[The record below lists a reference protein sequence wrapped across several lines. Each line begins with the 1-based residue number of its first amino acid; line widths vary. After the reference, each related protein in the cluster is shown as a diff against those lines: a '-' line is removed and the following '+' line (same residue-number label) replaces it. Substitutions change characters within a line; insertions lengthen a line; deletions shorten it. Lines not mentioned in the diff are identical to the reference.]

1 MRSSR
6 AGVSRSQNVH
16 SKCVAVIGGGPA
28 GSVAATR
35 LAQRGI
41 AVVVIERE
49 KFPRFHI
56 GESLLPNGNHLLKK
70 IGVWEKVVAA
80 GFIEKRAGQ
89 FALADRSRSMRNN
102 FAEGL
107 IKGLEMTYQVE
118 RSKFDEILLRHA
130 EEAGA
135 QVREETAVTKAA
147 RTGDKWQL
155 RLQSAEQTDT
165 LEVDWIIDASGRDGF
180 MGRSLK
186 LKKTPLPYPGR
197 AAVFNHFEN
206 MERDPGELSGDTI
219 ILRLKDA
226 WIWAIPLSATRTS
239 VGVVFQKG
247 SGRHRDESWE
257 QLFWRKIGES
267 SYMSAALQNASAVD
281 KYRIDSDY
289 SFSYEDFGKDKTL
302 LAGDAASFIDPVF
315 SSGVYLAAE
324 SGYRAA
330 DFIAD
335 NLEGRWGARNPQ
347 RIYRTY
353 TRAMKRQIGY
363 MRRLIDAY
371 YDNESFEV
379 FMSPRPLLQLPGAVN
394 SVLAGSLLPRFSIRW
409 RLWVFQ
415 KICAMQKRR
424 ALVPKIEW
432 PDRT

>member
-1 MRSSR
+1 
-6 AGVSRSQNVH
+6 
-16 SKCVAVIGGGPA
+16 
-28 GSVAATR
+28 
-35 LAQRGI
+35 
-41 AVVVIERE
+41 
-49 KFPRFHI
+49 
-56 GESLLPNGNHLLKK
+56 
-70 IGVWEKVVAA
+70 
-80 GFIEKRAGQ
+80 
-89 FALADRSRSMRNN
+89 
-102 FAEGL
+102 
-107 IKGLEMTYQVE
+107 MTYQVE

-247 SGRHRDESWE
+247 SGRQRDESWE